1 VESTSESE
9 EADKLLRQNAI
20 EINVT
25 LLQGRI
31 KLRYCLAP
39 CWKPWFGLGE
49 YGDLSAVAT
58 LDDMLCS
65 LSDIVSTAH
74 QLHSTTRE
82 FLVSAIMKLVAQ
94 SATRPTAI
102 IDDFTKSH
110 DVQLQQPCLEFQS
123 ILTSAQ
129 HVWTQILPVHA
140 SAEDVEVDTN
150 LSFLENYVNAALRE
164 CAKPYDRSQMDDD
177 DDDEDNILNPNS
189 PAKAAALT

>member
-1 VESTSESE
+1 
-9 EADKLLRQNAI
+9 
-20 EINVT
+20 
-25 LLQGRI
+25 
-31 KLRYCLAP
+31 
-39 CWKPWFGLGE
+39 
-49 YGDLSAVAT
+49 
-58 LDDMLCS
+58 
-65 LSDIVSTAH
+65 
-74 QLHSTTRE
+74 
-82 FLVSAIMKLVAQ
+82 MKLVAQ

-150 LSFLENYVNAALRE
+150 LSFLENY
-164 CAKPYDRSQMDDD
+164 DD